1 MRHVKVKTVFA
12 THTHSNANLGKKS
25 TIYIRYAK
33 CVIDTLNDSLYLTK
47 ERCLTTVNGPIIVLF
62 C

>member
-25 TIYIRYAK
+25 TIYIKYAK
-33 CVIDTLNDSLYLTK
+33 CVHCAQCMY
-47 ERCLTTVNGPIIVLF
+47 EYR
-62 C
+62 